1 MPTTTPQLS
10 QPPVLAGEATTM
22 EVPTTVE
29 AMAALVPTATPP
41 TAAAV
46 ATPSRLLVKRC
57 QTVAV
62 AKNQTAPIPRTSLIT
77 HRWPPSW

>member
-41 TAAAV
+41 TAAA
-46 ATPSRLLVKRC
+46 ATPSRLLAKRC
-57 QTVAV
+57 QAVAV
-62 AKNQTAPIPRTSLIT
+62 AKNQTAPIPRTNLIT